1 MLPTVLWLPR
11 RKLLQLVPDSPSQA
25 DRFRAASE
33 DLFNWSTIL
42 SGYLFSHSSD
52 TPSSVPCSVQKAFEE
67 SPFPPTAHKV
77 ARQLGIDS
85 EGGAWHETFYLE
97 FYHGL
102 FLCSFCFSLDSHQMG
117 AWDQRLW
124 ANILT
129 SLSYEGDHH
138 SHWTVS
144 SFHWALLQRMFGLWL
159 GQWQGWGPSDSKQ
172 RASRNTSKVGNCGVG
187 RQAWLSR
194 TKDPKPPRQMT
205 SQPSLLEHNTLC
217 LLKHHEATGLDT
229 GGTATSSFCM
239 VSPIM
244 LTPAVPAEMQPL
256 RYKSPQM

>member
-1 MLPTVLWLPR
+1 MYPRSVSKSNKSIGYLGEEQGFGALQWKWTLVCPCDHRRKMLPTVLWLPR
-11 RKLLQLVPDSPSQA
+11 RKLLQLVPDSPSQE

-33 DLFNWSTIL
+33 ALFNWSTIL

-138 SHWTVS
+138 SH
-144 SFHWALLQRMFGLWL
+144 
-159 GQWQGWGPSDSKQ
+159 
-172 RASRNTSKVGNCGVG
+172 
-187 RQAWLSR
+187 
-194 TKDPKPPRQMT
+194 
-205 SQPSLLEHNTLC
+205 
-217 LLKHHEATGLDT
+217 
-229 GGTATSSFCM
+229 
-239 VSPIM
+239 
-244 LTPAVPAEMQPL
+244 
-256 RYKSPQM
+256 